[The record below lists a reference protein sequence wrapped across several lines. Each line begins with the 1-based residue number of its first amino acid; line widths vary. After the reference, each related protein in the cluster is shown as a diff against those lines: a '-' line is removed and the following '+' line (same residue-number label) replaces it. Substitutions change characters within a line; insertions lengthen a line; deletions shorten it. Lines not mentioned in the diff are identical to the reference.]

1 MRNKGTINTKTMKME
16 TTMKTRVAERQIKDV
31 INIGTR
37 KNYTRE
43 QRPGERVKRAGS
55 LTTVYDED
63 EREERIMT
71 RVNEKEKSEMES
83 L

>member
-37 KNYTRE
+37 KIIRE
-43 QRPGERVKRAGS
+43 SKDLG
-55 LTTVYDED
+55 
-63 EREERIMT
+63 RE
-71 RVNEKEKSEMES
+71 
-83 L
+83 